1 MARAQKAQEKIKEL
15 EKRIKELEAEAQN
28 LRNKVIDI
36 QYSPKSFV
44 RAANPPVS
52 DEITN
57 EEVND
62 AVHKVDKK
70 SKEKEKILNK
80 E

>member
-44 RAANPPVS
+44 RAGDPPIG
-52 DEITN
+52 DEITVTD
-57 EEVND
+57 EEVSD
-62 AVHKVDKK
+62 AVPKVYKKDKK
-70 SKEKEKILNK
+70 
-80 E
+80 